1 MSLYGLY
8 SGLYMLTS
16 TTFSII
22 LSRLGRDRPS
32 IEPVDKFTPKTIMR
46 SASSPHVIMTFIM
59 YFMVGMISYGL
70 AYFLP
75 SIVKQLGFG
84 ANKTQLLSVG
94 PFAAGFF
101 GGHFFNGSTY
111 QDLCTACF
119 SSDFNHCVLVRPV

>member
-1 MSLYGLY
+1 MSLYSLY

-22 LSRLGRDRPS
+22 LSRLKRDRPS
-32 IEPVDKFTPKTIMR
+32 IEPVDKFTPKTFMR
-46 SASSPHVIMTFIM
+46 AASSPHVIMITIM
-59 YFMVGMISYGL
+59 YFMAGMTAYGL

-75 SIVKQLGFG
+75 TIVRQLGFS
-84 ANKTQLLSVG
+84 ATKTQLLSVG
-94 PFAAGFF
+94 PFGVSFLC
-101 GGHFFNGSTY
+101 GHFFNGATY